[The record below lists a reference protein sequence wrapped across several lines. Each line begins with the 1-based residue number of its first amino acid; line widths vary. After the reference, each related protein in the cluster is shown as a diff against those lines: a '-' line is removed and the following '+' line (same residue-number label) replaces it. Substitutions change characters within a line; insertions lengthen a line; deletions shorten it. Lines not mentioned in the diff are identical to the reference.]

1 MLWLTVSSLQYI
13 PYSGPHVSVSNL
25 VPMLPKLAYN
35 VFFSQHTNRAVQ
47 ELNSDVRRT
56 LRATLRTVGS
66 PPPDDFLKQTDSFLR
81 GWDSVES
88 VGILHVYSLPLGY

>member
-1 MLWLTVSSLQYI
+1 
-13 PYSGPHVSVSNL
+13 
-25 VPMLPKLAYN
+25 MLPKLAYN

-56 LRATLRTVGS
+56 LRATLRTVDS

-81 GWDSVES
+81 GWDSVET
-88 VGILHVYSLPLGY
+88 VGILYLCSLLLGC